1 MEFFHRRRFWHVLTL
16 RQSRTM
22 VLPVNDAPPYPE
34 PIPIA
39 AEEMD
44 PASAELVR
52 LLEDLTGQRVPLPSS
67 TATRAVKKALELL
80 TGDGRALGYSQLNE
94 LFLLLGYDRIT
105 PEFFRYI
112 AGGPDA
118 YLDSMDQFREGVDRF
133 RKLALLRFGNV
144 KYAFKNL
151 SRSPEEL
158 ELWLGVFAPASEE
171 FFTERHDPV
180 QPIEPIS
187 GEDTFYLGYIVE
199 RELARRLLENPADEE
214 AKEAEAKRQA
224 IVHAGI
230 RNHEAYLTS
239 DHLDVYVATSMR
251 ERHEYLLVADL
262 TKKIFSSGGLAVLK
276 LRWFDPTQ
284 AYCHDRI
291 DKGLSEALMLK
302 RAKCTLYLAQE
313 ADTLGKD
320 SELASTLAQG
330 KPVIAFVPEPGPGY
344 VNDLIERF
352 KGLYPGKSERDLIL
366 EQLQI
371 FEPGAAWKD
380 PIVRRWLEAEEDFD
394 LQPAKERLSKSI
406 VSHYEQRA
414 RTLREVHPLGIQ
426 VNLTTGVANGVLVV
440 RSIEDCAELIRR
452 VLMGTLEFDLQ
463 TRIIQDREYIF
474 LREQISES
482 VFRVMTGDAMLTNA
496 FWNFYLEP

>member
-1 MEFFHRRRFWHVLTL
+1 VSDTPLH
-16 RQSRTM
+16 
-22 VLPVNDAPPYPE
+22 PE
-34 PIPIA
+34 PTQ
-39 AEEMD
+39 AEEID
-44 PASAELVR
+44 IASLELVR
-52 LLEDLTGQRVPLPSS
+52 LLEDLTGQKVPLPSA
-67 TATRAVKKALELL
+67 TATRAIQKTLELL
-80 TGDGRALGYSQLNE
+80 TEAGRALGHSQLNE

-105 PEFFRYI
+105 PEFFQYLV
-112 AGGPDA
+112 GGPGSGLET
-118 YLDSMDQFREGVDRF
+118 LDQLRKGVDCF
-133 RKLALLRFGNV
+133 RRLALLLFGNV

-151 SRSPEEL
+151 SRSAEEL
-158 ELWLGVFAPASEE
+158 EIWLRFIAPLDEE
-171 FFTERHDPV
+171 AFSSRQDPV
-180 QPIEPIS
+180 QPIEPIA

-199 RELARRLLENPADEE
+199 RDLARRLQENPTDEE
-214 AKEAEAKRQA
+214 ARLAEEKRTE
-224 IVHAGI
+224 IVQIGI

-262 TKKIFSSGGLAVLK
+262 TKQIFSNNELAALNP
-276 LRWFDPTQ
+276 RWFDPTQ

-313 ADTLGKD
+313 TDTLGKD

-344 VNDLIERF
+344 VDDLIERF
-352 KGLYPGKSERDLIL
+352 KLLYPDKDEYTLLL

-380 PIVRRWLEAEEDFD
+380 PAVRRWLDADSGLD
-394 LQPAKERLSKSI
+394 LALVKERLSKSL
-406 VSHYEQRA
+406 VNHYEQRA
-414 RTLREVHPLGIQ
+414 QTLREVHPLGIQ

-440 RSIEDCAELIRR
+440 RTVANCAELIRR
-452 VLMGTLEFDLQ
+452 VLMGTLEFDLK
-463 TRIIQDREYIF
+463 TRVINDLEYVF
-474 LREQISES
+474 LRERISDS